1 MYCPNCDKEF
11 DSKFCPDCGTKLV
24 ERVIMWCPNC
34 GLETDSKF
42 CPECGTK
49 IVRKDAGA
57 NSKNTSSKKTYNVI
71 IEDRGGM
78 DNFYSV
84 SKIVAE
90 LKGLSR
96 FEAIDFIHNTVA
108 PWSVKEAIS
117 LEEAESCKKRLEEAG
132 TRVRIVENEGGSAE
146 TERKT
151 HEEESE
157 KKQQYKYHPKDKDEL
172 MELIE
177 RLKEERGVDADL
189 NDIDTSEIT
198 DMSSLFS
205 YDDFNGDI
213 SKWDVGNV
221 TDMSDMFGISCFN
234 GDISNWDVR
243 NVKDM
248 SNMFGESSFNGDI
261 SKWDVSNVE
270 NMASMF
276 YDSEFNGDISNWDVS
291 NVTNMDSMFDYSPLE
306 DNPPKWYKK

>member
-57 NSKNTSSKKTYNVI
+57 NSNNCDSDKTYNVF

-78 DNFYSV
+78 NNFYSI

-90 LKGLSR
+90 LKGMSR
-96 FEAIDFIHNTVA
+96 SEAVDFIHNTLS
-108 PWSVKEAIS
+108 PWLIKEAVS
-117 LEEAESCKKRLEEAG
+117 LEEAESCKKKLEEAG
-132 TRVRIVENEGGSAE
+132 ARTQIIETEGGSAE
-146 TERKT
+146 TKGVK
-151 HEEESE
+151 SQND
-157 KKQQYKYHPKDKDEL
+157 QQFKYHPKDKNEL
-172 MELIE
+172 MELVE
-177 RLKEERGVDADL
+177 RLIEERGENADL

-198 DMSSLFS
+198 DMSGLFLYEGFNGDIS
-205 YDDFNGDI
+205 QWDVSNVQDMSNMFEGSDFNGDI
-213 SKWDVGNV
+213 SKWDV
-221 TDMSDMFGISCFN
+221 
-234 GDISNWDVR
+234 R

-248 SNMFGESSFNGDI
+248 TGMFIESSFNG
-261 SKWDVSNVE
+261 N
-270 NMASMF
+270 
-276 YDSEFNGDISNWDVS
+276 ISNWDVS
-291 NVTNMDSMFDYSPLE
+291 KVEDMSSMFDDCPLE
-306 DNPPKWYKK
+306 DNPPTWYKE

>member
-57 NSKNTSSKKTYNVI
+57 NSKNTDSNKTYNVF

-90 LKGLSR
+90 LKGMSR
-96 FEAIDFIHNTVA
+96 FEAVDFIHNTLS
-108 PWSVKEAIS
+108 PWLIKEAVS
-117 LEEAESCKKRLEEAG
+117 LEEAESCKKKLEEAG
-132 TRVRIVENEGGSAE
+132 ARTQIIETEGGSAE
-146 TERKT
+146 TKGVK
-151 HEEESE
+151 SQND
-157 KKQQYKYHPKDKDEL
+157 QQFKYHPKDKNEL
-172 MELIE
+172 MELVE
-177 RLKEERGVDADL
+177 RLIEERGEDADL

-198 DMSSLFS
+198 NMSGLFLYEGFNGDISQWDVSNVQDMSNMFEGS
-205 YDDFNGDI
+205 DFNGDI
-213 SKWDVGNV
+213 SD
-221 TDMSDMFGISCFN
+221 
-234 GDISNWDVR
+234 WDVR

-248 SNMFGESSFNGDI
+248 TGMFIESSFNG
-261 SKWDVSNVE
+261 N
-270 NMASMF
+270 
-276 YDSEFNGDISNWDVS
+276 ISNWDVS
-291 NVTNMDSMFDYSPLE
+291 KVEDMSSMFDDCPLE
-306 DNPPKWYKK
+306 KNPPKWYKE

>member
-57 NSKNTSSKKTYNVI
+57 NSKNTSSNKTYNVI

-90 LKGLSR
+90 LKGMSSS
-96 FEAIDFIHNTVA
+96 EAGGFIHNTLS
-108 PWSVKEAIS
+108 PWLIKEAVS
-117 LEEAESCKKRLEEAG
+117 LEEAESCKKKLEDAG
-132 TRVRIVENEGGSAE
+132 ARTQIIETEGGSIE
-146 TERKT
+146 IKRVKSQNE
-151 HEEESE
+151 
-157 KKQQYKYHPKDKDEL
+157 QQFKYHPKDRDEL
-172 MELIE
+172 MALVE
-177 RLKEERGVDADL
+177 RLLEERGEEADL

-198 DMSSLFS
+198 NMSGLFL
-205 YDDFNGDI
+205 YEVF
-213 SKWDVGNV
+213 
-221 TDMSDMFGISCFN
+221 T
-234 GDISNWDVR
+234 
-243 NVKDM
+243 
-248 SNMFGESSFNGDI
+248 GDI
-261 SKWDVSNVE
+261 SKWDVSNVQDMS
-270 NMASMF
+270 NMFEGSI
-276 YDSEFNGDISNWDVS
+276 FNGDISNWDVS
-291 NVTNMDSMFDYSPLE
+291 NVTNMKGMFLESQFNGDISNWDVSNVKYMSGMFEDSPLE
-306 DNPPKWYKK
+306 DNPPKWYKG

>member
-57 NSKNTSSKKTYNVI
+57 NSNNTNSDKTYNVF

-78 DNFYSV
+78 NNFYSV

-90 LKGLSR
+90 LKGMSR
-96 FEAIDFIHNTVA
+96 FEAVDFIHNTLS
-108 PWSVKEAIS
+108 PWLIKEAVS
-117 LEEAESCKKRLEEAG
+117 LEEAESCKKKLEDAG
-132 TRVRIVENEGGSAE
+132 ARTQIIETEGGSIE
-146 TERKT
+146 IKRVKSQNE
-151 HEEESE
+151 
-157 KKQQYKYHPKDKDEL
+157 QQFKYHPKDRDEL
-172 MELIE
+172 MALVE
-177 RLKEERGVDADL
+177 RLLEERGDNADL

-198 DMSSLFS
+198 DMSDLFS
-205 YDDFNGDI
+205 MICFNGDI
-213 SKWDVGNV
+213 SKWDVSNV
-221 TDMSDMFGISCFN
+221 VNMNSMFDLCVFTGEN
-234 GDISNWDVR
+234 GDISNWDVS

-248 SNMFGESSFNGDI
+248 TAMFSESSFNGDI

-270 NMASMF
+270 NMANMF
-276 YDSEFNGDISNWDVS
+276 FQSEFNGDISNWDVS

-306 DNPPKWYKK
+306 DNPPKWYNK

>member
-57 NSKNTSSKKTYNVI
+57 NSNNSDSDKTYNVF

-84 SKIVAE
+84 SKIVAD
-90 LKGLSR
+90 LKGMSH
-96 FEAIDFIHNTVA
+96 FEAVDFIHNTLS
-108 PWSVKEAIS
+108 PWLIKEAVS

-132 TRVRIVENEGGSAE
+132 ARVQIVENEGGS
-146 TERKT
+146 TEAKG
-151 HEEESE
+151 E
-157 KKQQYKYHPKDKDEL
+157 KYPNKQQFKLQPKDKDEL
-172 MELIE
+172 MELVE
-177 RLKEERGVDADL
+177 RLIEERGENAAL

-198 DMSSLFS
+198 DMSGLFF
-205 YDDFNGDI
+205 YEVFD
-213 SKWDVGNV
+213 
-221 TDMSDMFGISCFN
+221 
-234 GDISNWDVR
+234 GDISNWDVS
-243 NVKDM
+243 NVEKM
-248 SNMFGESSFNGDI
+248 GSMFAESKFNGDI
-261 SKWDVSNVE
+261 SKWDVSNVNDME
-270 NMASMF
+270 
-276 YDSEFNGDISNWDVS
+276 E
-291 NVTNMDSMFDYSPLE
+291 MFDYTPLE
-306 DNPPKWYKK
+306 KNPPKWYKG

>member
-57 NSKNTSSKKTYNVI
+57 NSKNTSSNKTYNVI

-90 LKGLSR
+90 LKGMSSS
-96 FEAIDFIHNTVA
+96 EAGGFIHNTLS
-108 PWSVKEAIS
+108 PWLIKEAVS
-117 LEEAESCKKRLEEAG
+117 LEEAESCKKKLEDAG
-132 TRVRIVENEGGSAE
+132 ARTQIIETEGGSIE
-146 TERKT
+146 IKRVKSQNE
-151 HEEESE
+151 
-157 KKQQYKYHPKDKDEL
+157 QQFKYHPKDRDEL
-172 MELIE
+172 MALVE
-177 RLKEERGVDADL
+177 RLLEERGEEADL

-198 DMSSLFS
+198 NMSGLFL
-205 YDDFNGDI
+205 YEVF
-213 SKWDVGNV
+213 
-221 TDMSDMFGISCFN
+221 T
-234 GDISNWDVR
+234 
-243 NVKDM
+243 
-248 SNMFGESSFNGDI
+248 GDI
-261 SKWDVSNVE
+261 SKWDVSNVQDMS
-270 NMASMF
+270 NMFES
-276 YDSEFNGDISNWDVS
+276 SIFNGDISNWDVS
-291 NVTNMDSMFDYSPLE
+291 NVTNMKGMFLESQFNGDISKWDVSNVKDMSGMFEDSPLE
-306 DNPPKWYKK
+306 DNPPKWYKG

>member
-57 NSKNTSSKKTYNVI
+57 NSKNTSSNKTYNVI

-90 LKGLSR
+90 LKGMSSS
-96 FEAIDFIHNTVA
+96 EAGGFIHNTLS
-108 PWSVKEAIS
+108 PWLIKEAVS
-117 LEEAESCKKRLEEAG
+117 LEEAESCKKKLEDAG
-132 TRVRIVENEGGSAE
+132 ARTQIIETEGGSIE
-146 TERKT
+146 IKRVKSQNE
-151 HEEESE
+151 
-157 KKQQYKYHPKDKDEL
+157 QQFKYHPKDRDEL
-172 MELIE
+172 MALVE
-177 RLKEERGVDADL
+177 RLLEERGEEADL

-198 DMSSLFS
+198 NMSGLFL
-205 YDDFNGDI
+205 YEVF
-213 SKWDVGNV
+213 
-221 TDMSDMFGISCFN
+221 T
-234 GDISNWDVR
+234 
-243 NVKDM
+243 
-248 SNMFGESSFNGDI
+248 GDI
-261 SKWDVSNVE
+261 SKWDVSNVQDMS
-270 NMASMF
+270 NMFES
-276 YDSEFNGDISNWDVS
+276 SIFNGDISNWDVS
-291 NVTNMDSMFDYSPLE
+291 NVTNMKGMFLESQFNGDISKWDVSNVKDMSGMFEDSPLE
-306 DNPPKWYKK
+306 DNPPKWTKG